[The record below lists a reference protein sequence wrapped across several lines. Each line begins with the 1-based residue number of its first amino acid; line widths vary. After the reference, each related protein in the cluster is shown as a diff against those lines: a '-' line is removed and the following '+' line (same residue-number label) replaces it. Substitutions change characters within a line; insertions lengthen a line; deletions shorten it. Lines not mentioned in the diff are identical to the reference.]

1 MQNVNKGKGGIEM
14 IFLAVL
20 ILTSALTNDGEV
32 EFRLEKKT
40 ETCLPFSI
48 VLNQE
53 WECKY
58 VAQVTKGG
66 SKVITK
72 PTFSTKKGATL
83 EVYSFT
89 DVEWKTAN
97 EESIREMFNGMK
109 ESFEKKPER
118 YKHYTY
124 DKREYLIISL
134 KLDISEL
141 NPNVKYMVT
150 AIVLDIENDVLA
162 YFTARYTNVP
172 DHEEVVKL
180 EKDLRTFKLITS
192 PISLGSVEK

>member
-1 MQNVNKGKGGIEM
+1 M
-14 IFLAVL
+14 IFLAAL

-48 VLNQE
+48 ALNHE
-53 WECKY
+53 WECEY
-58 VAQVTKGG
+58 VTQDTEGG
-66 SKVITK
+66 AKVITK
-72 PTFSTKKGATL
+72 PKFSTKKGATL

-89 DVEWKTAN
+89 DAEWKAEN
-97 EESIREMFNGMK
+97 QEGIREMFKDMK
-109 ESFEKKPER
+109 KTFEKKPER